1 MGSPNPKGA
10 CALRETKAEVGFNCL
25 LPETL
30 KGVRMTYLEEHN
42 PEFVRELL
50 FLCALIT
57 IEEELK
63 REELVPF

>member
-1 MGSPNPKGA
+1 MGDPQDKG
-10 CALRETKAEVGFNCL
+10 RGGF
-25 LPETL
+25 E
-30 KGVRMTYLEEHN
+30 MTYLEEHN